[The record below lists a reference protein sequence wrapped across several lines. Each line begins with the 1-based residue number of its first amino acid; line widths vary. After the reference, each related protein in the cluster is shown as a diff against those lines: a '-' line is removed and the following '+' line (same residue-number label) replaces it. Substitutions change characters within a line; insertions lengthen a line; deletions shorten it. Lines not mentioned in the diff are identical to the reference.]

1 MIFPPHR
8 SRWVYGWLSF
18 WRKKW
23 KKVLHFDIHITYI
36 EIFSLAFAHISHTH
50 KRILLL
56 YLHMN
61 ECSTVTTMTTTTTT
75 SELLSQIYC
84 SNNTSDE
91 RFDCN
96 SWARNT
102 HRDTRRPVWFAK
114 SIKNCCALIVIRIN
128 SCIPHVK
135 KRVRKISTYRFLFF
149 WSEKQTNPAK
159 LFFLKLETMNSLVE
173 ERERERESDWIW
185 TTNWIIW
192 IFFGEPLRYA

>member
-1 MIFPPHR
+1 MIVYVFGVVFLVCLLLFMFIAFVSFYCMIFPPHR

-23 KKVLHFDIHITYI
+23 KKVLHFDIHITYMKY
-36 EIFSLAFAHISHTH
+36 FLSLLHTFHTHTH

-149 WSEKQTNPAK
+149 GLKSKPIQQN
-159 LFFLKLETMNSLVE
+159 FFSWN
-173 ERERERESDWIW
+173 
-185 TTNWIIW
+185 
-192 IFFGEPLRYA
+192 